1 MRTMIAAGCGSCLP
15 HVGEDVPSAGGS
27 GHPPGDGTVVTMT
40 AIDVKDLTKVYGQV
54 RAVDRLTFS
63 VRPGQVTG
71 FLGPNGAGKST
82 TMRLML
88 GLDRPSSGTATIG
101 GRPFTELDEPLRQ
114 VGALLDAQAPHG
126 SRTARSHLLAL
137 AASNRIPDR
146 RVDEV
151 LELTGIASA
160 ASRRVKTF
168 SLGMRQRLGIAAAL
182 LGDPQVLLLDEP
194 SNGLDPEG
202 IIWIRELMRSLAR
215 ENRTVLVSSHLM
227 GETAS
232 FADHLIILGK
242 GRLLVDTPT
251 KDFIAARVKPR
262 VRVRTTEPERLREVL
277 LRHGHTPVESDDGRM
292 LIDDTEID
300 AIGPLA
306 AQEGIVL
313 LELASEEATLE
324 QAYLDLTAAATEFSA
339 RTPQEA

>member
-1 MRTMIAAGCGSCLP
+1 
-15 HVGEDVPSAGGS
+15 
-27 GHPPGDGTVVTMT
+27 MT

-101 GRPFTELDEPLRQ
+101 GRPFTQFDEPLRH

-126 SRTARSHLLAL
+126 SRAARSHLLAL

-202 IIWIRELMRSLAR
+202 IIWIRELMRRLAR

-232 FADHLIILGK
+232 FADHLIVLGK
-242 GRLLVDTPT
+242 GRLLADTPT
-251 KDFIAARVKPR
+251 KDFITARVKPR
-262 VRVRTTEPERLREVL
+262 VRVRTTEPARLRGVL

-292 LIDDTEID
+292 LIDDAEID

-306 AQEGIVL
+306 AQEGIIL
-313 LELASEEATLE
+313 LELAAEEATLE

-339 RTPQEA
+339 RAPQEA